1 MIVLYS
7 VIVVLSILVITLFL
21 RVVAINNEIDYISR
35 DFGDILEKDTNILLS
50 LSSGERSLKRLVDS
64 LNKEIKVLLSL
75 KREYSKGIFDIKKS
89 AENIAHD
96 IRTPLT
102 AVKGY
107 VNLLEKED
115 LSEEGRKYLEIIKS
129 RVDYMKDM
137 TEELFLSLSMKNR
150 GILDLKDVDYKAL
163 LEEALVSFRC
173 DFEKKGIWPKVM
185 VGEERIIGKADEKA
199 LYRVFLNII
208 SNALKYGEGDFVVE
222 MKENG
227 DTVFSN
233 YAPGMDK
240 IEAARLL
247 DRYYTISDAK
257 ASSGIGLSISKEMV
271 EEMGGK
277 LGVDLLDQRLY
288 ISITFQRQVI
298 E

>member
-137 TEELFLSLSMKNR
+137 TEELFLSLSMKSR
-150 GILDLKDVDYKAL
+150 GVVTLSDIDAKSI
-163 LEEALVSFRC
+163 LEEALVSYLVE
-173 DFEKKGIWPKVM
+173 FEKKDIIPRVVTPKDKV
-185 VGEERIIGKADEKA
+185 IIKADSKA
-199 LYRVFLNII
+199 LYRIYVNII

-222 MKENG
+222 MKGNG

>member
-7 VIVVLSILVITLFL
+7 VIVVLSILVITLLL
-21 RVVAINNEIDYISR
+21 RVVAINNEIDHISR

-75 KREYSKGIFDIKKS
+75 KREYSKGIFDVKKS

-137 TEELFLSLSMKNR
+137 TEELFLSLSMKSR
-150 GILDLKDVDYKAL
+150 GVVTLSDIDAKSI
-163 LEEALVSFRC
+163 LEEALVSYLVE
-173 DFEKKGIWPKVM
+173 FEKKDIIPRVVTPKDKV
-185 VGEERIIGKADEKA
+185 IIKADSKA
-199 LYRVFLNII
+199 LYRIYVNII

-222 MKENG
+222 MKGNG